1 MSRHMKKNDDSILA
15 STPIGP
21 TSRVGQGA
29 MGRFRLAFLL
39 ALLGSSLVT
48 LHCAEGDGGRS
59 QPPEG
64 GLAVI
69 LRHPDPL
76 ERIRWT
82 AEFLEDAE
90 PEDLEEIR
98 YAFETAP
105 LARGD
110 REYALFGH
118 WWATFDPKGAYD
130 ATFNSLRMEGGHVI
144 RQIMR
149 TWARSD
155 PKALEGGELLWD
167 PQTWGSAAPGMRPE
181 LVESVTIGWY
191 ESGAPGLEAWL
202 SGLKDASAQSAGLKT
217 YVTMKVMYEGGEE
230 AFRWALALDEG
241 EGRKVVFGVALNV
254 VSHEDPQLAIE
265 WLGRAEEMGADTGG
279 AMRRIANAWGHHDP
293 IAAATWLL
301 EQKKSRDRALA
312 LKSVAQ
318 HWVRWDYEGFR
329 EWLQGQEKDVGFD
342 KMRAAFVRSGS
353 KSRKFRVDWPELL
366 EVAEGIVEPQQNR
379 KEVYWVLQRWYLVDE
394 EAVLAWFDAN
404 PDRFPEKVKK
414 RLGLVPDNESSL
426 IEAAIAEQAAESP
439 S

>member
-1 MSRHMKKNDDSILA
+1 MSRQTKNNDDPILA
-15 STPIGP
+15 SDPIGAE
-21 TSRVGQGA
+21 SRVGRGVA
-29 MGRFRLAFLL
+29 GRIRLMLVV

-48 LHCAEGDGGRS
+48 LHCAEGGGGRS

-64 GLAVI
+64 GLAAI

-82 AEFLEDAE
+82 AEFLEDAD
-90 PEDLEEIR
+90 PDDLEEIR
-98 YAFETAP
+98 FVFETAP

-118 WWATFDPKGAYD
+118 WWATFDPKAAYD
-130 ATFNSLRMEGGHVI
+130 ATFNSLRMEGGHAI

-149 TWARSD
+149 TWARSN
-155 PKALEGGELLWD
+155 PEAMEGGELLWD
-167 PQTWGSAAPGMRPE
+167 PQTWGSTAPGMRPE
-181 LVESVTIGWY
+181 LVEAVTIGWY
-191 ESGAPGLEAWL
+191 ESGVPGLEAWL

-230 AFRWALALDEG
+230 ALKWALALDEA
-241 EGRKVVFGVALNV
+241 EGRKAIFGVALNV
-254 VSHEDPQLAIE
+254 IAHEDPHLAIE
-265 WLGRAEEMGADTGG
+265 WLGRAEEMDADTGG

-293 IAAATWLL
+293 VAAAAWLL
-301 EQKKSRDRALA
+301 DQKESRDRGVA

-329 EWLQGQEKDVGFD
+329 EWLEGQEKDVGFD
-342 KMRAAFVRSGS
+342 KMRATFVRSGS
-353 KSRKFRVDWPELL
+353 KMKKFRVDWRELL
-366 EVAEGIVEPQQNR
+366 EVADAIVEPQQNR

-394 EAVLAWFDAN
+394 DAVLAWFDAN

-414 RLGLVPDNESSL
+414 RLGLVPDNESVL
-426 IEAAIAEQAAESP
+426 IKAAVAEQATGSP

>member
-1 MSRHMKKNDDSILA
+1 MI
-15 STPIGP
+15 
-21 TSRVGQGA
+21 
-29 MGRFRLAFLL
+29 

-48 LHCAEGDGGRS
+48 LHCADGDSGRS

-64 GLAVI
+64 GLAAI

-82 AEFLEDAE
+82 AEYLEDAD
-90 PEDLEEIR
+90 PEDLFEIQ
-98 YAFETAP
+98 YVFETAP

-118 WWATFDPKGAYD
+118 WWATFDPKAAYD

-149 TWARSD
+149 TWARND
-155 PKALEGGELLWD
+155 PKALNGSELLWD
-167 PQTWGSAAPGMRPE
+167 PQTWGSTAPGMRPE
-181 LVESVTIGWY
+181 LVEAVTIGWY
-191 ESGAPGLEAWL
+191 ESGEPDLEAWL
-202 SGLKDASAQSAGLKT
+202 SGLSDASAQSAGLKT
-217 YVTMKVMYEGGEE
+217 YVTMKVMYDGGEE
-230 AFRWALALDEG
+230 ALRWALALDED
-241 EGRKVVFGVALNV
+241 EGRKAIFGLALNV

-265 WLGRAEEMGADTGG
+265 WLGRAEEMGADVGS

-293 IAAATWLL
+293 VAAAAWLL
-301 EQKKSRDRALA
+301 EQEDSRDRAVA

-318 HWVRWDYEGFR
+318 HWVRWDYDGFR
-329 EWLQGQEKDVGFD
+329 EWLRGQQKDVGFD
-342 KMRAAFVRSGS
+342 KMRATFVRSGS
-353 KSRKFRVDWPELL
+353 KSRQYKVDWRALL
-366 EVAEGIVEPQQNR
+366 EVAEAITEPAQNR

-394 EAVLAWFDAN
+394 EAVLAWFEAN

-414 RLGLVPDNESSL
+414 RLGLVPDNESAL
-426 IEAAIAEQAAESP
+426 IKAAVADQTTESP